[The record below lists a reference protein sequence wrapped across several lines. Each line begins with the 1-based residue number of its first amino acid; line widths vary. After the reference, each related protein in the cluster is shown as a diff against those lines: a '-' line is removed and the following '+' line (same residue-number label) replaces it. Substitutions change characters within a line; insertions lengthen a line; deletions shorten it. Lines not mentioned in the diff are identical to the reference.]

1 MTVGDG
7 FATTTSPVSRFTT
20 TGGALHHLVLS
31 PASSSISAGG
41 ARSYTAE
48 GFDAGN
54 NSLGDVTSSTTFSIS
69 PNGSCTGATCTAT
82 VAGAHTVTGT
92 NGVATGTA
100 NLTVSAGS
108 LHHMVLSPST
118 SSITAGG
125 SQSYTADGRDSF
137 ENSLGAQTGVTYS
150 IAPNGSCTSSAC
162 TASVT
167 GSHTVTGTKGSA
179 TGSATLTVNAGALHH
194 LILSPSTASVAAG
207 GSQSYTADG
216 RDSFENSLGAQT
228 GVTYTI
234 TPNGSC
240 TAASCTATV
249 IGAHTVTGTKGTATG
264 TASLTVNAG
273 PLHHLLLSPA
283 TATISEGGSQAYTAQ
298 GRDQFDNSL
307 GNVTGTTTFSIAP
320 NGSCTLATCGAS
332 SAGAHTVTGTNGTA
346 TGTASLSVI
355 HTNVPPVAAAATA
368 TTAQDTAAT
377 LTLSA
382 TDSDSPALTFAIV
395 TGPTRGTLGSL
406 GAPSCSGAPVTCTT
420 TVVYTP
426 ALDSSGPDSF
436 TFRASDGTDV
446 SGAATASITVNPA
459 AILFRAASFAQNGG
473 ASSVTLTKPASVVA
487 DDLMLASIVMSGA
500 ATITPPSGWAVVR
513 DPGSNAALD
522 TTSGTLRHAVY
533 FKVAGSGEP
542 SSYTWSLSASRN
554 GAGGLTAY
562 SGVSTTSPFDVAGG
576 QANPS
581 SVSITTP
588 SLSSGVD
595 NTRLVALFA
604 IAANTSIAPPSR
616 MSERGE
622 VTGGKVK
629 VATEIADVNQAAIA
643 AGLARVAT
651 AGSAAVNVGQLVALK
666 PAGAPGSQPPAAPA
680 SLTATAGNAA
690 SDAELVT
697 IGYRHGLQRLS
708 LHDGRWPVRPTIPR
722 RNRAVNLRPIS
733 TPPSSNN
740 TTYYYVVRAFND
752 DGESLPSP
760 EAFATPV
767 APCASISLTP
777 ASLPGGTVGTPYS
790 QVITATGGTAP
801 YTFAVTS
808 GSLPPGMS
816 LSSAGVLTGTPK
828 NGAGN
833 KTYTFTVTATA
844 GGCSGSR
851 QYTVAISR

>member
-1 MTVGDG
+1 M
-7 FATTTSPVSRFTT
+7 
-20 TGGALHHLVLS
+20 
-31 PASSSISAGG
+31 
-41 ARSYTAE
+41 
-48 GFDAGN
+48 
-54 NSLGDVTSSTTFSIS
+54 
-69 PNGSCTGATCTAT
+69 
-82 VAGAHTVTGT
+82 
-92 NGVATGTA
+92 
-100 NLTVSAGS
+100 
-108 LHHMVLSPST
+108 
-118 SSITAGG
+118 
-125 SQSYTADGRDSF
+125 
-137 ENSLGAQTGVTYS
+137 
-150 IAPNGSCTSSAC
+150 
-162 TASVT
+162 
-167 GSHTVTGTKGSA
+167 TGTKGSA

-194 LILSPSTASVAAG
+194 LILSPSTASIAAG

-273 PLHHLLLSPA
+273 PLHHLVLSPA
-283 TATISEGGSQAYTAQ
+283 TATISEGGNQAYTAQ
-298 GRDQFDNSL
+298 GRDQFENSL
-307 GNVTGTTTFSIAP
+307 GDVTGTTTFSIAP

-332 SAGAHTVTGTNGTA
+332 SAGPHTVTGTNGTA

-426 ALDSSGPDSF
+426 ALDYSGPDSF

-533 FKVAGSGEP
+533 FKVAGSAEP

-554 GAGGLTAY
+554 VAGGLASY
-562 SGVSTTSPFDVAGG
+562 SGVNTSSPFDVAGG
-576 QANPS
+576 RRTRVRRRSRRHRSARASTTRGS
-581 SVSITTP
+581 S
-588 SLSSGVD
+588 
-595 NTRLVALFA
+595 ALFG
-604 IAANTSIAPPSR
+604 IAANTSITPPSR

-643 AGLARVAT
+643 AGPARVAT

-680 SLTATAGNAA
+680 SLTATAGDAQVTLNWSA
-690 SDAELVT
+690 SAT
-697 IGYRHGLQRLS
+697 ATGYNVYRSTTAG
-708 LHDGRWPVRPTIPR
+708 WPVRAHSDLDPDR
-722 RNRAVNLRPIS
+722 QLRPIS
-733 TPPSSNN
+733 TPPS
-740 TTYYYVVRAFND
+740 TTTR
-752 DGESLPSP
+752 P
-760 EAFATPV
+760 T
-767 APCASISLTP
+767 T
-777 ASLPGGTVGTPYS
+777 T
-790 QVITATGGTAP
+790 
-801 YTFAVTS
+801 
-808 GSLPPGMS
+808 
-816 LSSAGVLTGTPK
+816 
-828 NGAGN
+828 
-833 KTYTFTVTATA
+833 
-844 GGCSGSR
+844 
-851 QYTVAISR
+851 